1 MMHIK
6 SERGFSYL
14 EVLWALPIILLT
26 IFAATTAI
34 FGAAR
39 LNERS
44 RAYTKAM
51 NLGIYR
57 LEEIRNSATETAGNF
72 QNVMLGF
79 NGARFPQS
87 VTPPANEVTT
97 LQGLGLDSQDAAV
110 VTRVTMLSSDVADVR
125 ADVFYRF
132 RNGQLIGEDRD
143 LDGTLDGGEDSN
155 GNGRLD
161 SPIAFHTLVARK

>member
-1 MMHIK
+1 MYIK
-6 SERGFSYL
+6 NNRGFTYM

-26 IFAATTAI
+26 VFAATAAI

-57 LEEIRNSATETAGNF
+57 LEEIRNSATETSANF
-72 QNVMLGF
+72 QAAMSAF
-79 NGARFPQS
+79 NGARFPQR
-87 VTPPANEVTT
+87 TPPASEVTT
-97 LQGLGLDSQDAAV
+97 LQGLGLDPQDAAV
-110 VTRVTMLSSDVADVR
+110 VTRVTMLSADVADVR

-132 RNGQLIGEDRD
+132 GNGQLIGEDTNMNGD
-143 LDGTLDGGEDSN
+143 LDGGEDSN
-155 GNGRLD
+155 SNGQLD